1 MASTPR
7 GKRGP
12 WKTWDL
18 LAMGRAPGT
27 DSQKTA
33 ILLGPSGNRIE
44 RTGSNRRPRDR
55 PGCSTLT
62 VPTASTFISPAG
74 DSLRGFSFSETEYDY
89 IAQAGLELVVILL
102 LQLPPRPAPQV
113 LGLQACPT
121 MPNSRSM
128 SVPFFHPP
136 PQAVLFSP
144 SRPQTH

>member
-1 MASTPR
+1 
-7 GKRGP
+7 
-12 WKTWDL
+12 
-18 LAMGRAPGT
+18 MGRTPGT
-27 DSQKTA
+27 DSHKTA

-102 LQLPPRPAPQV
+102 LQLPPRPASAGITGMPHYAKFQKYV
-113 LGLQACPT
+113 CPLL
-121 MPNSRSM
+121 
-128 SVPFFHPP
+128 PP
-136 PQAVLFSP
+136 PSP
-144 SRPQTH
+144 GCLV